1 MGRTLSFICWER
13 LINAAAY
20 GQTGSGKTHT
30 IFGDDESDYIDEKR
44 LVQQSLHS
52 LFCSIKMSNTSKD
65 NHNELCLTTA
75 KGSFFEIFNERVYN
89 LLSNDADDT
98 DLPVRVD
105 EKKGVYLEGLA
116 EEAIANT
123 DEVLEKGKHLM
134 FCSS

>member
-30 IFGDDESDYIDEKR
+30 IFGDDESDYIEKR

-65 NHNELCLTTA
+65 DHNELCLTTA
-75 KGSFFEIFNERVYN
+75 KGSFFEIINKRVYD

-105 EKKGVYLEGLA
+105 EEKGVYLEGLA
-116 EEAIANT
+116 EEAIANI
-123 DEVLEKGKHLM
+123 DEVLEKGKRLM
-134 FCSS
+134 FCLS